1 MLGSHALRDT
11 SIEREDRRIARAVPA
26 VIANSDMADE
36 APKSPPSVFDHLALM
51 LDQMAAVSWQKL
63 GLQPDPITSKMDR
76 NLHEAKVAI
85 DTSAFL
91 ANALEQNLD
100 EEDRKRV
107 HSLITNLRIN
117 FVQKT
122 NEGET

>member
-1 MLGSHALRDT
+1 MRGAGRLS
-11 SIEREDRRIARAVPA
+11 
-26 VIANSDMADE
+26 NSDMADE

-63 GLQPDPITSKMDR
+63 GLHPDPMTNTMDK
-76 NLHEAKVAI
+76 NLHEAKIAI
-85 DTSAFL
+85 DTAAFL

-117 FVQKT
+117 YVQKS
-122 NEGET
+122 NEGDT